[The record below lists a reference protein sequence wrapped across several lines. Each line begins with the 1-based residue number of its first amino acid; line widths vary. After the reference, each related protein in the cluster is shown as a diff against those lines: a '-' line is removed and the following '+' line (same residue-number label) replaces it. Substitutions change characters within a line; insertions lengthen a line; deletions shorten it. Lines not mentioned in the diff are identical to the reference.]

1 MEEGFVVRF
10 RGVRGNYAVPGT
22 TTLRYGGNTSC
33 VEVWAGERLIIL
45 DAGTG
50 VVSLGD
56 DLSAWHRKVKRPIVA
71 TIFFSH
77 THHDHTQGFPFFAP
91 AYIGT
96 STLYMFGPR
105 TFDQDLEDAL
115 ARAMLPPTFPV
126 QLDELVS
133 FKIISTINH
142 SEVILIGPGNE
153 PQIRNIYRDPIDVD
167 ADYVRVR
174 ALRSPFHPPGS
185 GTSIFRIEWEG
196 KSVVYASDTEGV
208 EGGDTSLIK
217 FARDSDL
224 LIHDAQYTQ
233 EEYVQVPK
241 QGWGHSTPEM
251 AALVAQKANVKQLVL
266 FHHDPRHDDDMLDQM
281 EVDAKKLF
289 PNTSLARE
297 GLTIRL

>member
-1 MEEGFVVRF
+1 MVNISNLWYNTVKSASGEPYMEEGFVVRF

-77 THHDHTQGFPFFAP
+77 THHAHTQGFPFFAP

-174 ALRSPFHPPGS
+174 ALS
-185 GTSIFRIEWEG
+185 G
-196 KSVVYASDTEGV
+196 K
-208 EGGDTSLIK
+208 
-217 FARDSDL
+217 ARAWSML
-224 LIHDAQYTQ
+224 R
-233 EEYVQVPK
+233 
-241 QGWGHSTPEM
+241 TPR
-251 AALVAQKANVKQLVL
+251 A
-266 FHHDPRHDDDMLDQM
+266 
-281 EVDAKKLF
+281 
-289 PNTSLARE
+289 
-297 GLTIRL
+297 